1 MRTYPCDSVRSGWSA
16 ILKARTLI
24 QISWP
29 NETERAFSE
38 EAPSTTIRPVAETV
52 KLKQKYLFQRRDYWT
67 LKFCRRCHQ
76 TQALSFR
83 TNIVELDFWGKN
95 CLYHKCR
102 LLISNLQILV
112 RDSCPRPGELCL
124 SQGHITFKAK
134 WGGVRLLPGKTR
146 QTPTGQRILQKISIW
161 STVRKKKN
169 EH

>member
-67 LKFCRRCHQ
+67 SR
-76 TQALSFR
+76 S
-83 TNIVELDFWGKN
+83 
-95 CLYHKCR
+95 
-102 LLISNLQILV
+102 LISRKTSYL
-112 RDSCPRPGELCL
+112 R
-124 SQGHITFKAK
+124 
-134 WGGVRLLPGKTR
+134 GVLKESVG
-146 QTPTGQRILQKISIW
+146 
-161 STVRKKKN
+161 N
-169 EH
+169 